1 MSPGDSSSP
10 GTVTPGCE
18 RVLLV
23 GFMGSGKTLVGE
35 LLAQRLSWSFR
46 DFDREME
53 SRLGLPISE
62 IFRQHGEG
70 FFRNAEERIG
80 AELLQ
85 GTQVVLA
92 SGGGWPLAP
101 GRMDCLGEGTFSVWL
116 KVSAEEAL
124 RRAQAEGPTR
134 PLLAVP
140 DPLGKAR
147 ALLKERELYY
157 EQADITID
165 STGVRAEE
173 LAETIQRL
181 INEKRQAAGPAPPPK
196 A

>member
-1 MSPGDSSSP
+1 MTPGPTSED
-10 GTVTPGCE
+10 GTVTSICE

-23 GFMGSGKTLVGE
+23 GFMGSGKTRVGE
-35 LLAQRLSWSFR
+35 LLAQRLSWRFQ
-46 DFDREME
+46 DFDREIE

-70 FFRNAEERIG
+70 FFRAAEERIG

-92 SGGGWPLAP
+92 SGGGWPIAP
-101 GRMDCLGEGTFSVWL
+101 GRLDSLGHGTLSVWL
-116 KVSAEEAL
+116 KVNAEEAL
-124 RRAQAEGPTR
+124 RRVQTEGPTR
-134 PLLAVP
+134 PLLTVA

-147 ALLKERELYY
+147 GLLKERERYY
-157 EQADITID
+157 EKAEITLD
-165 STGVRAEE
+165 STGVGAEE
-173 LAETIQRL
+173 LSETIQRL
-181 INEKRQAAGPAPPPK
+181 INEKRQAQGQTPPPK